1 MLRMM
6 TIRISQSIFYNSSS
20 PPREESRIKILRA
33 ISECAHALAQTNL
46 GAMYEL
52 GRGVPQD
59 YVRAHMW
66 LNLAAASLSGDER
79 EKATSNREIAS
90 KKMTSAQIA
99 QAQEMA
105 RKCQA
110 SNFKNC
116 D

>member
-1 MLRMM
+1 M
-6 TIRISQSIFYNSSS
+6 YNNG
-20 PPREESRIKILRA
+20 
-33 ISECAHALAQTNL
+33 T
-46 GAMYEL
+46 
-52 GRGVPQD
+52 GVVQN
-59 YVRAHMW
+59 YTRAHMW
-66 LNLAAASLSGDER
+66 YNLAASSLTGDDGKRASN
-79 EKATSNREIAS
+79 NRDIIS